1 MSKRIVDAIIEIL
14 NDKSEETEELSDEQ
28 YAKKI
33 LKRVTDM
40 LEEDEETGLTKK
52 QLVVVGQVL
61 FRGHQ
66 KPATVAL
73 GPFGGRAV
81 GAASKAGGSLSW
93 DPTSRRMG
101 RFLVAPLYKSAFE
114 ANKNFVAEVEDEED
128 VEEATEL
135 VTSMA
140 EATWHLSDKPACQ
153 CGVKYPEWRIL
164 EGVKPYCYRHNKEL

>member
-40 LEEDEETGLTKK
+40 LEEDEETGLKK
-52 QLVVVGQVL
+52 QQLVVVGQVL
-61 FRGHQ
+61 FRGQQ

-73 GPFGGRAV
+73 GPFGPRAV

-93 DPTSRRMG
+93 DNVSHRMG
-101 RFLVAPLYKSAFE
+101 RFMVVPMFKSAFE
-114 ANKNFVAEVEDEED
+114 ANKNFTAEVDEDEA
-128 VEEATEL
+128 EEASDL
-135 VTSMA
+135 VVAMA

-153 CGVKYPEWRIL
+153 CGVRYPKWRIL
-164 EGVKPYCYRHNKEL
+164 EGVKPYCYRHDKEL